1 MVDSCGECESCRRGK
16 EQYCLNGHTSTY
28 GVIDRYGQYTQG
40 GYSTHIVVITEDFV
54 VRILDGINLDVA
66 APLLCT
72 GITTFPPLRHWG
84 VDSGKNIAVVGFG
97 GLGHMV

>member
-1 MVDSCGECESCRRGK
+1 MIPVESGRVAVEERSNIV
-16 EQYCLNGHTSTY
+16 LMDY
-28 GVIDRYGQYTQG
+28 GVINRYGQYTQG

-72 GITTFPPLRHWG
+72 GITTYPPLRHWG